1 MIISRTGRIAAAI
14 ATAALSGALLA
25 GCSSVG
31 EIVAQ
36 EAGNAACTIITPV
49 IEQVAADVQ
58 TAVAD
63 IPVDPAAAEKNLQAA
78 KVLLDT
84 VASQIAEG
92 AATTAADTASTS
104 IDGLIEQ
111 AQALEAGETI
121 DQRRVD
127 ELSSEL
133 QTALST
139 ATGVC

>member
-31 EIVAQ
+31 EIAAQ

-49 IEQVAADVQ
+49 IEQVATDVQ
-58 TAVAD
+58 PAVAD

-92 AATTAADTASTS
+92 AATSAADTASTA

-139 ATGVC
+139 ASGVC